1 MAIKPLRPVLAP
13 QSERSCH
20 VEKAR
25 CLAPLIEGDAN
36 RIETDGKLTSGV
48 VDALQAQG
56 LFAVGVP
63 ESAGGS
69 GGSVIDMIEVLEELA
84 RADGSTGWVTM
95 VYWIGVLLHAGYLPL
110 ESSTELFLTG
120 KPTPRFAGAAAPTG
134 TGVKIEGGYLISGTW
149 PFSSGS
155 DWATWL
161 GLGFLVTDREGKPI
175 QGPDGKPQALYAV
188 TPRESGVISR
198 NWDVTGL
205 KGTGSHDIVVK
216 EAFIPDAYIIDAYST
231 APVRKDPVFYLGKD
245 LSAWAGHSA
254 VTLGLMKRA
263 LQEVA
268 TIATGKVRR
277 GYPTT
282 VDQYPVFD
290 FEFAKA
296 DAKYRS
302 ARAYLIA
309 IYKEAIEQAK
319 RDGAV
324 GNETRARAHQAA
336 VWVHRV
342 ADEVVSFAR
351 LWAASQA
358 FRNPSNLGRVIRD
371 AEVATLHLH
380 IDNIHLVTSGQTL
393 VECAWQE
400 LQQSMNPA

>member
-1 MAIKPLRPVLAP
+1 MASEPVRPHHPP
-13 QSERSCH
+13 QQEKSCH
-20 VEKAR
+20 VAQAR
-25 CLAPLIEGDAN
+25 QLAPLIEGAAD
-36 RIETDGKLTSGV
+36 RIEADGKLTSEV
-48 VDALQAQG
+48 VEALQEYG

-63 ESAGGS
+63 RSAGGS
-69 GGSVIDMIEVLEELA
+69 GGSVIDMIGVLEELA

-110 ESSTELFLTG
+110 ESSSELFLAG

-134 TGVKIEGGYLISGTW
+134 KGVKVEGGYLISGTW
-149 PFSSGS
+149 PFGSGS
-155 DWATWL
+155 DWSTWL
-161 GLGFLVTDREGKPI
+161 GLGFLVTDREGKPVP
-175 QGPDGKPQALYAV
+175 GPDGKPEVRYAV
-188 TPRESGVISR
+188 TPRESGAISR

-205 KGTGSHDIVVK
+205 RGTGSHDIVVE
-216 EAFIPDAYIIDAYST
+216 EAFVPDNYVIDAYST
-231 APVRKDPVFYLGKD
+231 TPVRKDPVFYLGKD

-309 IYKEAIEQAK
+309 TYEEATEQAQ

-324 GNETRARAHQAA
+324 SAVTRARAHQAA

-380 IDNIHLVTSGQTL
+380 IDNIHFVTSGRTL
-393 VECAWQE
+393 VESARLD
-400 LQQSMNPA
+400 LQQAMNLP